1 MKILS
6 TAILLIFLSSCLT
19 HEEITP
25 AFQVERIDDQVSD
38 VQFSFSTESQDYSNE
53 LDEIGDIDNI
63 GPSLRDFF
71 TRWINNDFENG
82 ELDEVMHLDPIEYS
96 LDEISDVDFDYI
108 EKIKLESVRLI
119 MQDYVEETGSSVDFS
134 FIKNFRIYIKYK
146 ELFKEGEDVSI
157 RYNDAL
163 LVLSYDKETEKLS
176 CDGKCLDLKIEK
188 SSWRDILENN
198 HSFVVL
204 VRVELEN
211 IPTAKFS
218 YEGQIDVSVGVR
230 IGL

>member
-6 TAILLIFLSSCLT
+6 TTLLLILLSSCLT
-19 HEEITP
+19 HEEIIP
-25 AFQVERIDDQVSD
+25 AFKVERIDDQVSD
-38 VQFSFSTESQDYSNE
+38 VQFSFSTESQEYSNE
-53 LDEIGDIDNI
+53 LDEIGDVDNI

-71 TRWINNDFENG
+71 TRLINNDFESG
-82 ELDEVMHLDPIEYS
+82 ELDEVMHLDPIEYT
-96 LDEISDVDFDYI
+96 LDEIAEVDFDYI
-108 EKIKLESVRLI
+108 EHIKLQSVRLI
-119 MQDYVEETGSSVDFS
+119 MQDHVEETGTTVDFS

-146 ELFKEGEDVSI
+146 EIFKEDDDVSL

-163 LVLSYDKETEKLS
+163 LALSYDQETDSLS

-188 SSWRDILENN
+188 SNWRDILEKN

-204 VRVELEN
+204 VRVELGS

-218 YEGQIDVSVGVR
+218 YEGQIDVSVGVK